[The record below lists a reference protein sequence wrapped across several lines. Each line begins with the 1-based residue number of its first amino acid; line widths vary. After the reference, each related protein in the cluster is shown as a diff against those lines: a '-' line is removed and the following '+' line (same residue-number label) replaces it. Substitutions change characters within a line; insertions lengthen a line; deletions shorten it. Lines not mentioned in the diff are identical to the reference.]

1 MLFAIHCVDKPG
13 QQALRASN
21 RPAHLEYL
29 QSFGT
34 RIVVAG
40 PTLTE
45 DGATPNG
52 SVFILDVADAR
63 EAASFAAGDPYA
75 KAGLFASTTIAP
87 WRLVIMNPPSAAA
100 G

>member
-1 MLFAIHCVDKPG
+1 MLFVIQCVDKPG
-13 QQALRASN
+13 HQALRASN
-21 RPAHLEYL
+21 RPAHLDYL
-29 QSFGT
+29 NSFGT

-45 DGATPNG
+45 DGTAPTG
-52 SVFILDVADAR
+52 SVIILDAADAR
-63 EAASFAAGDPYA
+63 EAAAFAAGDPYA

-87 WRLVIMNPPSAAA
+87 WRKVIMNPPPAEA